1 MKKNL
6 FLYTLLT
13 IELMSCNLNSKLPGN
28 KEEQKNNN
36 DIKEALNSVQAN
48 AINNLYGNKKEKKDF
63 TKNSEKLKDKDLITS
78 IESSSSKRPVVGGGI
93 EPVTLPL
100 EPVVTPAPSVE
111 SAVSLEESNNRIGI
125 PTISIE
131 HNQKKE
137 IKKEDFFPSTKEE
150 KKADQAIKNIENLIR
165 DSGFPELIENVCSL
179 KHEYSLIRSDF
190 YDVITKIQNKKISL
204 MKNYHNNR
212 DKIRE
217 LVQLQ
222 NNLKMGDE
230 LDEIMGCIDIAE
242 QEIRSAAFFFDEAKE
257 SLKEGIIKR
266 LEKSEN
272 RAASQLSKQALNKA
286 EDALRSLE
294 TYSSKKG
301 EAIGRRRF
309 IKELIEQA
317 KTALSKSL
325 NG

>member
-13 IELMSCNLNSKLPGN
+13 IGLMSCNLNSKLPGN
-28 KEEQKNNN
+28 KKEQKNNN

-48 AINNLYGNKKEKKDF
+48 AINNLYGNKKEKKNF
-63 TKNSEKLKDKDLITS
+63 TKNSEKLKDKDLITP
-78 IESSSSKRPVVGGGI
+78 IESSSTRPAARVI
-93 EPVTLPL
+93 ESAILPL
-100 EPVVTPAPSVE
+100 EPVVAPSVE
-111 SAVSLEESNNRIGI
+111 SAVSFGESNNRIGI

-150 KKADQAIKNIENLIR
+150 KKADKAIKDIENLIR
-165 DSGFPELIENVCSL
+165 DSGFPELIKNMCSL
-179 KHEYSLIRSDF
+179 KHEYTLIRNDF
-190 YDVITKIQNKKISL
+190 YDVITKIENKKISL

-212 DKIRE
+212 NKIRE

-222 NNLKMGDE
+222 NNLQIREE
-230 LDEIMGCIDIAE
+230 LDEIRVYIDIAE
-242 QEIRSAAFFFDEAKE
+242 QEIRSAALFFDEAKE

-286 EDALRSLE
+286 EDALKNLE
-294 TYSSKKG
+294 TSSSKKG
-301 EAIGRRRF
+301 EAMGRRRF

-317 KTALSKSL
+317 KTALSKS
-325 NG
+325 

>member
-1 MKKNL
+1 M
-6 FLYTLLT
+6 
-13 IELMSCNLNSKLPGN
+13 
-28 KEEQKNNN
+28 
-36 DIKEALNSVQAN
+36 
-48 AINNLYGNKKEKKDF
+48 
-63 TKNSEKLKDKDLITS
+63 KDKDLITP
-78 IESSSSKRPVVGGGI
+78 IESSSSTRHVVGGGI
-93 EPVTLPL
+93 EPAALPL
-100 EPVVTPAPSVE
+100 ESVVAPSVE
-111 SAVSLEESNNRIGI
+111 SAVSLEESNNRSI

-137 IKKEDFFPSTKEE
+137 IKKGDFSPSTKEE

-242 QEIRSAAFFFDEAKE
+242 QEIRSAAFFFGEAKE

-272 RAASQLSKQALNKA
+272 RVASQLSRQALNKA
-286 EDALRSLE
+286 EDSLRSLE
-294 TYSSKKG
+294 AYSSKKG

-317 KTALSKSL
+317 KTALSKS
-325 NG
+325 

>member
-1 MKKNL
+1 MKKKM

-13 IELMSCNLNSKLPGN
+13 IGLMSCNLNSKLSGN

-36 DIKEALNSVQAN
+36 DIKEALNSVQEN

-63 TKNSEKLKDKDLITS
+63 IKNSEKLKDKDLITP
-78 IESSSSKRPVVGGGI
+78 IESSSSTRPVV
-93 EPVTLPL
+93 EVVDLVPLPL
-100 EPVVTPAPSVE
+100 EPVVAPSIE
-111 SAVSLEESNNRIGI
+111 SAVSLGESNNRIGI

-150 KKADQAIKNIENLIR
+150 KQADKAIKDIENLIGE
-165 DSGFPELIENVCSL
+165 SGFPELIENVCSL
-179 KHEYSLIRSDF
+179 KHEYTLIRSDF

-212 DKIRE
+212 NKIRE

-222 NNLKMGDE
+222 NNLKIGDE
-230 LDEIMGCIDIAE
+230 LDKIMGCIDIAE

-266 LEKSEN
+266 LEKSKN
-272 RAASQLSKQALNKA
+272 RAASQLSKQALNRA
-286 EDALRSLE
+286 EDALRCLE

-309 IKELIEQA
+309 IKEVVEQA
-317 KTALSKSL
+317 KNALSKS
-325 NG
+325 

>member
-1 MKKNL
+1 
-6 FLYTLLT
+6 
-13 IELMSCNLNSKLPGN
+13 MSCNLNSKLPGN
-28 KEEQKNNN
+28 KKEQKNNN

-48 AINNLYGNKKEKKDF
+48 AINNLYGNKKEKKNF
-63 TKNSEKLKDKDLITS
+63 TKNSEKLKDKDLITP
-78 IESSSSKRPVVGGGI
+78 IESSSTRPAARVI
-93 EPVTLPL
+93 ESAILPL
-100 EPVVTPAPSVE
+100 EPVVAPYVE
-111 SAVSLEESNNRIGI
+111 SAVSFGESNNRIGI

-150 KKADQAIKNIENLIR
+150 KKADKAIKDIENLIR
-165 DSGFPELIENVCSL
+165 DSGFPELIKNMCSL
-179 KHEYSLIRSDF
+179 KHEYTLIRNDF
-190 YDVITKIQNKKISL
+190 YDVITKIENKKISL

-212 DKIRE
+212 NKIRE

-222 NNLKMGDE
+222 NNLQIREE
-230 LDEIMGCIDIAE
+230 LDEIRVYIDIAE
-242 QEIRSAAFFFDEAKE
+242 QEIRSAALFFDEAKE

-286 EDALRSLE
+286 EDALKNLE
-294 TYSSKKG
+294 TSSSKKG
-301 EAIGRRRF
+301 EAMGRRRF

-317 KTALSKSL
+317 KTALSKS
-325 NG
+325 

>member
-13 IELMSCNLNSKLPGN
+13 IGLMSCNLNSKLPGN
-28 KEEQKNNN
+28 KKEQKNNN

-48 AINNLYGNKKEKKDF
+48 AINNLYGNKKEKKNF
-63 TKNSEKLKDKDLITS
+63 TKNSEKLKDKDLITP
-78 IESSSSKRPVVGGGI
+78 IESSSTRPAARVI
-93 EPVTLPL
+93 ESAILPL
-100 EPVVTPAPSVE
+100 EPVVAPYVE
-111 SAVSLEESNNRIGI
+111 SAVSFGESNNRIGI

-150 KKADQAIKNIENLIR
+150 KKADKAIKDIENLIR
-165 DSGFPELIENVCSL
+165 DSGFPELIKNMCSL
-179 KHEYSLIRSDF
+179 KHEYTLIRNDF
-190 YDVITKIQNKKISL
+190 YDVITKIENKKISL

-212 DKIRE
+212 NKIRE

-222 NNLKMGDE
+222 NNLQIREE
-230 LDEIMGCIDIAE
+230 LDEIRVYIDIAE
-242 QEIRSAAFFFDEAKE
+242 QEIRSAALFFDEAKE

-286 EDALRSLE
+286 EDALKNLE
-294 TYSSKKG
+294 TSSSKKG
-301 EAIGRRRF
+301 EAMGRRRF

-317 KTALSKSL
+317 KTALSKS
-325 NG
+325 

>member
-6 FLYTLLT
+6 FLYILLT
-13 IELMSCNLNSKLPGN
+13 IGLMSCNLNSKLPGN

-63 TKNSEKLKDKDLITS
+63 TKNSEKLKDKDLITP
-78 IESSSSKRPVVGGGI
+78 IESSSSTRHVVGGGI
-93 EPVTLPL
+93 EPAALPL
-100 EPVVTPAPSVE
+100 ESVVAPSVE
-111 SAVSLEESNNRIGI
+111 SAVSLEESNNRSI

-137 IKKEDFFPSTKEE
+137 IKKGDFSPSTKEE

-242 QEIRSAAFFFDEAKE
+242 QEIRSAAFFFGEAKE

-272 RAASQLSKQALNKA
+272 RVASQLSRQALNKA
-286 EDALRSLE
+286 EDSLRSLE
-294 TYSSKKG
+294 AYSSKKG

-317 KTALSKSL
+317 KTALSKS
-325 NG
+325 

>member
-1 MKKNL
+1 
-6 FLYTLLT
+6 
-13 IELMSCNLNSKLPGN
+13 MSCNLNSKLPGN
-28 KEEQKNNN
+28 KKEQKNNN

-48 AINNLYGNKKEKKDF
+48 AINNLYGNKKEKKNF
-63 TKNSEKLKDKDLITS
+63 TKNSEKLKDKDLITP
-78 IESSSSKRPVVGGGI
+78 IESSSTRPAARVI
-93 EPVTLPL
+93 ESAILPL
-100 EPVVTPAPSVE
+100 EPVVAPSVE
-111 SAVSLEESNNRIGI
+111 SAVSFGESNNRIGI

-150 KKADQAIKNIENLIR
+150 KKADKAIKDIENLIR
-165 DSGFPELIENVCSL
+165 DSGFPELIKNMCSL
-179 KHEYSLIRSDF
+179 KHEYTLIRNDF
-190 YDVITKIQNKKISL
+190 YDVITKIENKKISL

-212 DKIRE
+212 NKIRE

-222 NNLKMGDE
+222 NNLQIREE
-230 LDEIMGCIDIAE
+230 LDEIRVYIDIAE
-242 QEIRSAAFFFDEAKE
+242 QEIRSAALFFDEAKE

-286 EDALRSLE
+286 EDALKNLE
-294 TYSSKKG
+294 TSSSKKG
-301 EAIGRRRF
+301 EAMGRRRF

-317 KTALSKSL
+317 KTALSKS
-325 NG
+325 